1 MTNAKQ
7 RAIEIYQQHIAL
19 ASTDGRLFRRTVLE
33 QLEAETGCSRAAA
46 STHYNNA
53 KKAHDPIE
61 GLGRP
66 EVPKTVRKMPT
77 GTATQ
82 KEIPDEECYTVLE
95 LLPVESL
102 VTVGRTHS
110 FEGLGLARIKLKEM
124 IARAPSRQW
133 KLIMGLG
140 PNSGDAYKLAA
151 DEKIITEYEPPVAA
165 Q

>member
-1 MTNAKQ
+1 MSNAKQ

-33 QLEAETGCSRAAA
+33 QLEAETGCTRAAA

-53 KKAHDPIE
+53 KKGHAPIE

-66 EVPKTVRKMPT
+66 EVPETVRKMPK
-77 GTATQ
+77 GTAKQ
-82 KEIPDEECYTVLE
+82 QEVSDEECYTVLE

-124 IARAPSRQW
+124 VARAPTRQW
-133 KLIMGLG
+133 KLIQGLG
-140 PNSGDAYKLAA
+140 PNSGDSYKLAA
-151 DEKIITEYEPPVAA
+151 DEKIIDEYSPPVAS
-165 Q
+165 